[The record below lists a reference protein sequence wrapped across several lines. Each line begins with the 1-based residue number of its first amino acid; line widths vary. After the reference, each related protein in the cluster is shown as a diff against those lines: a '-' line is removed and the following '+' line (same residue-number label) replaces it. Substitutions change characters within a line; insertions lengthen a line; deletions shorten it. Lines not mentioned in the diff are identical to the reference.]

1 MLLSITAPNG
11 RARLL
16 LNTSV
21 WVLVAAT
28 VGTLIAKHLS
38 QGRPTHT

>member
-21 WVLVAAT
+21 WVLIAAT
-28 VGTLIAKHLS
+28 VAALITKHVS
-38 QGRPTHT
+38 QGQRTHT